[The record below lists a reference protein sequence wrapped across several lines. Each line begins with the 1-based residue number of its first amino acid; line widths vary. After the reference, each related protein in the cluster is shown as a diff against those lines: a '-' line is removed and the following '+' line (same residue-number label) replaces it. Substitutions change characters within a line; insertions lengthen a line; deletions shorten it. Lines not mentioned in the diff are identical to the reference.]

1 MKFGEHGIFD
11 VKLEKN
17 NEKIIKFIK
26 LDETEFK
33 LIDLNISDIN
43 SQEEVV
49 EMIDKLNLGDKNFY
63 KIILQGNSDVK
74 IFTKEIL
81 KLISKENVLKIEDN
95 TKTKYDIDKI
105 AKQDNLKGIFIQEL
119 LKQKENGAYS
129 TEEIEDAIKIGL
141 QLFE

>member
-1 MKFGEHGIFD
+1 MKFGEHGILD
-11 VKLEKN
+11 VKIEKN

-105 AKQDNLKGIFIQEL
+105 AKEDNLKGIFIQAL

>member
-1 MKFGEHGIFD
+1 MKFGEHGILD
-11 VKLEKN
+11 VKIEKN

-33 LIDLNISDIN
+33 IIDLNISEVN

-49 EMIDKLNLGDKNFY
+49 EMIDKLNLGSKNFY

-74 IFTKEIL
+74 IFPKEIL

-95 TKTKYDIDKI
+95 TKIKYDIDKI
-105 AKQDNLKGIFIQEL
+105 AKQDNLKGIFVQEL
-119 LKQKENGAYS
+119 LKQKENGMYS
-129 TEEIEDAIKIGL
+129 TEEIEDAIKTGL